1 MFSQSGLLTTIA
13 WGIDGKV
20 SYALEGSVFVAGAAV
35 QWLRDELK
43 MIESAPQ
50 SEELACRVSDSG
62 GVYVVPAFVGLGAP
76 YWDPYARG
84 TVVGMTRGTNRYHF
98 VRATLESIAYQVS
111 DLIRVMEKDSGMM
124 LTSLKVDGGGAA
136 NNFLMQFQA
145 DLIEK
150 EVRRP
155 ACIETTSLGAAYL
168 AGLAVGYWNNRQDV
182 LANWQVDKV
191 YTADMPSETR
201 RRLLEGWKKA
211 VDCSL
216 SWKL

>member
-1 MFSQSGLLTTIA
+1 M
-13 WGIDGKV
+13 
-20 SYALEGSVFVAGAAV
+20 

-124 LTSLKVDGGGAA
+124 LTSLKSG
-136 NNFLMQFQA
+136 
-145 DLIEK
+145 
-150 EVRRP
+150 
-155 ACIETTSLGAAYL
+155 
-168 AGLAVGYWNNRQDV
+168 
-182 LANWQVDKV
+182 
-191 YTADMPSETR
+191 R
-201 RRLLEGWKKA
+201 RR
-211 VDCSL
+211 CCQ
-216 SWKL
+216 